1 MIVDDMKN
9 IKIDNNWKIIF
20 GIAAILLVLYLVWF
34 FRVIIAYALIAV
46 VISFIGDPLM
56 EILKKIRIKNW
67 IMPSWLRALITL
79 CAFFGVIAGL
89 AMMFAP
95 LIGQEIRLIS
105 QINPHDIATKLQ
117 TQVNSMQV
125 VMDNG
130 GATMNQETITHYLV
144 AKVQEVMSFSWVS
157 GLFGNFF
164 GVISSLVVG
173 IFAVLFMS
181 FFFLKDGFLFTRIV
195 FTLSPDRH
203 IGKVKNVMEHT
214 HRLLRR
220 FFVGI
225 AIQSLV
231 MSSMVGVSL
240 WILGVQNALLIG
252 LFAGLVNVVPYVG
265 PLLGAGFG
273 LLVALTASIHMNMD
287 VDLVTLAVK
296 VLSVFVVAQQ
306 IDGFVIQPLVL
317 GSSVKA
323 HPLEIFI
330 VVLAAGT
337 IGGVL
342 GMVLAIPSYTIL
354 RVIAREFLSEFKVVD
369 SLTRD
374 LADEG

>member
-1 MIVDDMKN
+1 MIVNDMKN
-9 IKIDNNWKIIF
+9 IKLDNNWKIVF
-20 GIAAILLVLYLVWF
+20 GIAAIMLVLYLVWF

-67 IMPSWLRALITL
+67 IMPAWLRAMITL
-79 CAFFGVIAGL
+79 VAFFGVIAGFV
-89 AMMFAP
+89 MMFAP

-105 QINPHDIATKLQ
+105 QINPHDIAEKLQ
-117 TQVNSMQV
+117 TQVSSMQL
-125 VMDNG
+125 VMDSNG
-130 GATMNQETITHYLV
+130 AAMNQETLTHYLV

-173 IFAVLFMS
+173 VFAVLFMS

-195 FTLSPDRH
+195 FTLTPDRH
-203 IGKVKNVMEHT
+203 IDKVKNVMEHA

-220 FFVGI
+220 FFIGI
-225 AIQSLV
+225 AIQSLL
-231 MSSMVGVSL
+231 MSVMVGVSL

-265 PLLGAGFG
+265 PLLGASFG

-287 VDLVTLAVK
+287 VDLMTLAVK
-296 VLSVFVVAQQ
+296 VLSVFLVAQQ
-306 IDGFVIQPLVL
+306 IDGFVIQPMVL

-330 VVLAAGT
+330 VILMAGT
-337 IGGVL
+337 IGGVV
-342 GMVLAIPSYTIL
+342 GMVLAIPVYTIL
-354 RVIAREFLSEFKVVD
+354 RVIAREFLSEYKVVE
-369 SLTRD
+369 SLTRPLKEED
-374 LADEG
+374 

>member
-1 MIVDDMKN
+1 MIVNDMKN

-67 IMPSWLRALITL
+67 IMPSWLRAMITL
-79 CAFFGVIAGL
+79 SAFFGVIAGL
-89 AMMFAP
+89 EMKFAP

-105 QINPHDIATKLQ
+105 QINPHDIAAKLQ
-117 TQVNSMQV
+117 MQVSSMQV
-125 VMDNG
+125 VMDNS
-130 GATMNQETITHYLV
+130 GASMNQETITHYLV
-144 AKVQEVMSFSWVS
+144 TKVQEVMSFSWVS

-173 IFAVLFMS
+173 VFAVLFMS

-195 FTLSPDRH
+195 ITLTPDKH

-220 FFVGI
+220 FFIGI

-231 MSSMVGVSL
+231 MSAMVGVSL

-265 PLLGAGFG
+265 PLLGASFG
-273 LLVALTASIHMNMD
+273 LLVALTASIHM
-287 VDLVTLAVK
+287 
-296 VLSVFVVAQQ
+296 
-306 IDGFVIQPLVL
+306 IYG
-317 GSSVKA
+317 
-323 HPLEIFI
+323 
-330 VVLAAGT
+330 
-337 IGGVL
+337 
-342 GMVLAIPSYTIL
+342 
-354 RVIAREFLSEFKVVD
+354 R
-369 SLTRD
+369 
-374 LADEG
+374 